1 MRNER
6 GEGKTW
12 LTRKRTGDR
21 EVCIKIIRT
30 RRIEGKTQW
39 TEGKRRAKDK
49 EEDQLRLLYKLLY
62 CYIK

>member
-21 EVCIKIIRT
+21 EVCIKIIRA
-30 RRIEGKTQW
+30 RRIEGKTHSGLKGR
-39 TEGKRRAKDK
+39 EGPK
-49 EEDQLRLLYKLLY
+49 
-62 CYIK
+62 IKKKIN